1 MQSLEAK
8 QSQDTAA
15 IQQAASAIAHDAA
28 LVQGMLLPCPR
39 RLPDL
44 KTVAMPIVMAYLG
57 NTSFLREVA
66 GSIHADYPVHI
77 HCLGCLCP

>member
-28 LVQGMLLPCPR
+28 LVQG
-39 RLPDL
+39 RL
-44 KTVAMPIVMAYLG
+44 G
-57 NTSFLREVA
+57 
-66 GSIHADYPVHI
+66 PV
-77 HCLGCLCP
+77 LCG